1 MLDRPRRLLEDRKRG
16 RSKDISA
23 DGACRAMKENNL
35 ITWLNDCVR
44 EEWQKQL
51 FVQMMSE
58 YQSHLDDLVPGGCPE
73 TFNRED

>member
-1 MLDRPRRLLEDRKRG
+1 
-16 RSKDISA
+16 
-23 DGACRAMKENNL
+23 MKENNL

>member
-1 MLDRPRRLLEDRKRG
+1 
-16 RSKDISA
+16 
-23 DGACRAMKENNL
+23 MKENNL
-35 ITWLNDCVR
+35 IVWLNGSER

-58 YQSHLDDLVPGGCPE
+58 YQTNLDSLVPGGCPE